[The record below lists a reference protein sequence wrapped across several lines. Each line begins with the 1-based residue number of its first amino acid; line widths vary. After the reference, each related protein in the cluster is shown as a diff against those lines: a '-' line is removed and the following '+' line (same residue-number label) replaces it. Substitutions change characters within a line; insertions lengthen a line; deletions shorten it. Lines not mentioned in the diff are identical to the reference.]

1 MLCIEKCDLSL
12 PTFHR
17 DVEPRCGMC
26 LGIAI
31 EQASGGLIVG
41 GIYDEIATI

>member
-1 MLCIEKCDLSL
+1 MLSIEKCNLSS
-12 PTFHR
+12 PSFYR

-31 EQASGGLIVG
+31 EQTSGGLIVG